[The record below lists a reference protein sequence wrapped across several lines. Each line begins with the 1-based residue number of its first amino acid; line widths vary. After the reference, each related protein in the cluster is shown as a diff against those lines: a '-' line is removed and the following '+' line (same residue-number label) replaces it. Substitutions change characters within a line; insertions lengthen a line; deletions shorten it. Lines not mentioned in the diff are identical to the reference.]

1 MEDFNL
7 QNEKI
12 FYSSYGATQYITLE
26 EDTESFNILNNC
38 QNSFEECFNH
48 VFYHNENNNLNFEHE
63 IENDNYFQQETLI
76 PNKNYIFEN
85 FNDTF
90 IQEIK
95 IKKNDH
101 IIVKGN
107 YNEFL
112 IEEKKEDIIKNNIEK
127 KIENLEIN
135 CEQKINDNEYEKTKQ
150 DINVNINEYINQKTN
165 IKENENENNIYE
177 QIKSNVNENHQK
189 MKKNENKIFK
199 KCTNELI
206 KMFKEAKQ
214 KKKKNHFLIFENKIK
229 KIKKKKASKK
239 KEKLKKKRKFKPDD
253 IRKKIKARFHKT
265 FKNILN
271 EKLKQAGSK
280 FFFDFLPQSF
290 LSNISKEKNKGVMN
304 LTYREILEKDFTKEI
319 KENKLHK
326 KKVDQTKYENNL
338 YVLKY
343 LDNNIEISKK
353 SGFDIISNMI
363 YADILK
369 EYFYSYEFENS
380 IYKLRNEEE
389 NEDYIYEYLIKAK
402 TYVKFFLRHKET
414 NIHESFFSET
424 ESENEYEEYKKDS
437 I

>member
-127 KIENLEIN
+127 KIEN
-135 CEQKINDNEYEKTKQ
+135 
-150 DINVNINEYINQKTN
+150 
-165 IKENENENNIYE
+165 
-177 QIKSNVNENHQK
+177 
-189 MKKNENKIFK
+189 
-199 KCTNELI
+199 
-206 KMFKEAKQ
+206 
-214 KKKKNHFLIFENKIK
+214 
-229 KIKKKKASKK
+229 
-239 KEKLKKKRKFKPDD
+239 
-253 IRKKIKARFHKT
+253 
-265 FKNILN
+265 
-271 EKLKQAGSK
+271 
-280 FFFDFLPQSF
+280 
-290 LSNISKEKNKGVMN
+290 
-304 LTYREILEKDFTKEI
+304 
-319 KENKLHK
+319 
-326 KKVDQTKYENNL
+326 
-338 YVLKY
+338 
-343 LDNNIEISKK
+343 
-353 SGFDIISNMI
+353 
-363 YADILK
+363 
-369 EYFYSYEFENS
+369 
-380 IYKLRNEEE
+380 
-389 NEDYIYEYLIKAK
+389 
-402 TYVKFFLRHKET
+402 
-414 NIHESFFSET
+414 
-424 ESENEYEEYKKDS
+424 
-437 I
+437 